1 MKEHREEQASTV
13 FCGTKGPCAPDA
25 MTMVSTV
32 WPVVRG
38 EKIAGSVHK
47 RPWDDCGIGHGSA
60 SIAGKKS
67 DTR

>member
-32 WPVVRG
+32 WPVVGKGRRSREAFTSG
-38 EKIAGSVHK
+38 PGMIVA
-47 RPWDDCGIGHGSA
+47 SA
-60 SIAGKKS
+60 TGAQA
-67 DTR
+67 